1 MRALFFASA
10 YRIEIGRLRLWCC
23 HPKKSSPLRMKTFL
37 VLLGGALLGAAAVY
51 VGFTRQV
58 LVLGSGSGTER
69 LVSINRFTGEA
80 REVFISSFDSNR
92 AFEEEDER
100 MEADQ
105 EAREAARLAAKPA
118 TPVAKTTKPSPWT
131 ELPKEEID
139 KLKVQFR
146 FSQGQYYGTWHNHL
160 DKAIRIET
168 IQAQSPAAEGREAL
182 DRIYKVEWETRALQD
197 DSHRLEASL
206 SEFPDGSVKL
216 TPLKVL
222 VQTKE

>member
-1 MRALFFASA
+1 
-10 YRIEIGRLRLWCC
+10 
-23 HPKKSSPLRMKTFL
+23 MKTPLAFL
-37 VLLGGALLGAAAVY
+37 VGVILGAAAVY
-51 VGFTRQV
+51 FGFTRQV
-58 LVLGSGSGTER
+58 LALGSGSGSER

-92 AFEEEDER
+92 ALEEEGEK

-105 EAREAARLAAKPA
+105 EAREAAKLAAKPA
-118 TPVAKTTKPSPWT
+118 TPPTGTTKPSPWI

-139 KLKVQFR
+139 KLNVQFR

-168 IQAQSPAAEGREAL
+168 IQAQSPAADGREAL
-182 DRIYKVEWETRALQD
+182 DRIYKVSWETSALQD

-222 VQTKE
+222 VHTKE